1 MSEEVLKETE
11 EKQREKGKEEKD
23 PQKIIEELQKE
34 LQKVKA
40 EAQEHYD
47 RLLRI
52 YAEFDNYKKRVAREK
67 AELVKYG
74 NEELLRELLPVLDNL
89 ERAIEHAKGEADPK
103 GVLEGVELV
112 AQLFRGVLR
121 KFGVTEIEAVGETF
135 DPSKHE
141 AVGEVLTDEVPP
153 GQIVSEVQ
161 KGYMLADR
169 LLRPARV
176 VVAKERK
183 EEEGGPSDRDNQ

>member
-11 EKQREKGKEEKD
+11 EKEREKGKEEKD
-23 PQKIIEELQKE
+23 PQEIIEELQKE

-121 KFGVTEIEAVGETF
+121 RFGVTEIEAVGETF

-141 AVGEVLTDEVPP
+141 AVGEVPTDEVPP

-183 EEEGGPSDRDNQ
+183 EEEGGPPDRDNQ

>member
-23 PQKIIEELQKE
+23 PQKIIEELQK
-34 LQKVKA
+34 VKA
-40 EAQEHYD
+40 EAQEYYD

-89 ERAIEHAKGEADPK
+89 ERAIDHAKGEADPK